1 MKLYVFETP
10 SAPDEA
16 SLAFDVTL
24 SDLSASGLHVE
35 RHDVIMDPEAIAA
48 HSGAADL
55 FAQEGPEAL
64 PIIAVDDVVMSFM
77 TYPGRDEL
85 LSWFDVEP
93 PCGQRTQNTQPA
105 EKAHGAACAACAVKT
120 CPARQKSDGA
130 RP

>member
-1 MKLYVFETP
+1 MKLIVFETP

-24 SDLSASGLHVE
+24 SDLSASGLRVE

-55 FAQEGPEAL
+55 FAQEGTEAL

-93 PCGQRTQNTQPA
+93 PCGQRTQKTQPA
-105 EKAHGAACAACAVKT
+105 EKSHGAACAACTVKT